1 MNALSVSIVLF
12 GLVLFQQPSE
22 KQIARKAEGKVA
34 GQYVI
39 RPAFEGVHVY
49 RQGRHRWTVCGEANG
64 RQLSGRSGTERFIVD
79 KTAAPIFSADPAF
92 TRTADDKD
100 AFEAL
105 WRTRCVRE

>member
-1 MNALSVSIVLF
+1 MNALSVSIVIF

-22 KQIARKAEGKVA
+22 KQIARRAQDKVSSQYA
-34 GQYVI
+34 G

-49 RQGRHRWTVCGEANG
+49 RQGRRRWTVCGEASG

-79 KTAAPIFSADPAF
+79 KTSSPIFSDDPAF

-105 WRTRCVRE
+105 WRTRCVHE

>member
-12 GLVLFQQPSE
+12 GIVLFQQPSE

-34 GQYVI
+34 GQYVMK
-39 RPAFEGVHVY
+39 PAFEGVRVY
-49 RQGRHRWTVCGEANG
+49 RQGRRRWTVCGEASG
-64 RQLSGRSGTERFIVD
+64 RQLSGRNGTERFIID
-79 KTAAPIFSADPAF
+79 KASAPIFSGDPAF
-92 TRTADDKD
+92 SRTPDDKD